1 MVGRKLHQR
10 DPEAI
15 STRILE
21 TLVSYLGH
29 SSENEIYGN
38 RKILCEYA
46 SVDSKSLVFGRIQHG
61 WVHMNNQR
69 TLIKNDLVDTY
80 LWSDNSRQF
89 CINRGLSRIH
99 SIGSPWLYLLEISKR
114 LGWRVNLNND
124 SERSIDEL
132 WIYGAHSTKTPKDN
146 VDVQLQDFLE
156 AADKSQAKNKSVLL
170 YYIDYFHLTHEAK
183 SRYPNLQ
190 FLTALG
196 GRLHSSTADA
206 HLYILYWLLN
216 NCKTVVFDVP
226 TSALLYAVT
235 MDCKIS
241 WHKNSN
247 HITILNDSIMRNDD
261 LLTALMS
268 FEGAPSQM
276 IKVGVGAELGFESLK
291 TPEEIRQLFNWNISK
306 ISKFRRLY
314 KSLYYFCTLPFKLGT
329 LRAKA

>member
-1 MVGRKLHQR
+1 MIGRKLHQR

-21 TLVSYLGH
+21 TFVSYLGH
-29 SSENEIYGN
+29 SSENEVYGN
-38 RKILCEYA
+38 RRIFCEYA
-46 SVDSKSLVFGRIQHG
+46 GVDSRSLVFGRIQHG
-61 WVHMNNQR
+61 WVSGNNQR

-89 CINRGLSRIH
+89 CITRGLSRIH

-114 LGWRVNLNND
+114 LGWGINLNND

-132 WIYGAHSTKTPKDN
+132 WIYGAHSTKTPTDN
-146 VDVQLQDFLE
+146 LDVQLQDFLE
-156 AADKSQAKNKSVLL
+156 AANKSHAKNKSVLL
-170 YYIDYFHLTHEAK
+170 YYVDYFHLTHEAK
-183 SRYPNLQ
+183 SNYPNLQ
-190 FLTALG
+190 ILTALG
-196 GRLHSSTADA
+196 GRLHSATADA

-241 WHKNSN
+241 WHKNDN
-247 HITILNDSIMRNDD
+247 HKSRLSDAIMRNDD
-261 LLTALMS
+261 FLTTLMS

-276 IKVGVGAELGFESLK
+276 IKVGVRAELGFESLK
-291 TPEEIRQLFNWNISK
+291 TPEEIRQLFNWNKSN
-306 ISKFRRLY
+306 ISKFRRFYKPLKYLY
-314 KSLYYFCTLPFKLGT
+314 TLPFKLGT